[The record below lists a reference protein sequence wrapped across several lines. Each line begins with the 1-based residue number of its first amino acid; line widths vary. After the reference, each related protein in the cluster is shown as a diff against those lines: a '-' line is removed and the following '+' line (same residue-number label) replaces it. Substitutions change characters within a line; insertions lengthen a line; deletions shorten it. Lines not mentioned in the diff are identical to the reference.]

1 MNKVL
6 KWILYILLGLV
17 VLAVVGGFLAMVFGG
32 FGYGMMRPGIRLM
45 DPDIRMMAPTYYHRT
60 GGFFFAGLL
69 CLGVILLVIVGIVA
83 LVYALVNR
91 NKNAQATAPVQI
103 SSPASETTNPP
114 AEMTA
119 PARTCRNCGK
129 PAQEEWKTCP
139 YCGNPLE

>member
-6 KWILYILLGLV
+6 KWILYILLGLL
-17 VLAVVGGFLAMVFGG
+17 VLAIIGGFLGMVFGG

-45 DPDIRMMAPTYYHRT
+45 EPGIRMMEPYYYHRT
-60 GGFFFAGLL
+60 GGFLFAGLL

-91 NKNAQATAPVQI
+91 NKNAQATAPAQI
-103 SSPASETTNPP
+103 TSPPVVTTNPP

-119 PARTCRNCGK
+119 PARTCNNCGK